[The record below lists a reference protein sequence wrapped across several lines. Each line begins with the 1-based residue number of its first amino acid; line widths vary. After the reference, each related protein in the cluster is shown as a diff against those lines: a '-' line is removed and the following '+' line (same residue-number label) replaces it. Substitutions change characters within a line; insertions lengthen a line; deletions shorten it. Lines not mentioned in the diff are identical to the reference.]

1 MLSSTSALSALHALR
16 FESGA
21 FVVVVVVVVVLV
33 LALAL
38 VLVIGL
44 VFRWHVFATGS
55 NQQR

>member
-21 FVVVVVVVVVLV
+21 VVVVVVVAVVVVVVLV
-33 LALAL
+33 I
-38 VLVIGL
+38 VL
-44 VFRWHVFATGS
+44 VFRCHVFATGS